1 MKWAGAPVLETIAR
15 VTGTPAGPASVAASA
30 TRRRAALAWAV
41 LVVLYLLVRV
51 PGLLANSATYD
62 EPIYIGAAKHFAL
75 LRDDRA
81 AAMLYHPTLSYHL
94 MDLPLWFLDTPLRAW
109 DPAGANTQVGL
120 DVLYA
125 STFRGAPVA
134 PETVLLLARLPI
146 LLVGLL
152 GIPFLFALGRRLGGA
167 AAGWLS
173 AIAWAAF
180 PEAAAQSIQATTD
193 CVAAV
198 AALGLAVATLRYV
211 DAVRDATATERRRRT
226 ALVVLGLATGLA
238 LLAKHTLLV
247 HVAVVAVALW
257 VLRTMTV
264 RRFLAAAGIAAFVV
278 WAGYLFEFRTPLPPT
293 GPHETLDH
301 VAHAFGIAPSV
312 LEGPARAIPFPAPT
326 YVRSVADALFSKA
339 TARAGTPWT
348 AYMGGEWSTKGFWL
362 YFPYATLVKTPA
374 ALLGLVLLGLFG
386 LRRVLA
392 ESRGAALLVAALCVV
407 PFAAAVTSR
416 LNIGFRHLLPTLPF
430 LFVLGIAGLV
440 RLRGALDTRA
450 LWLLSFLLTVESLH
464 GPRDPIPFANV
475 LAGGPADLH
484 LHLADSNLEVGQD
497 LGRVSAWAREHDV
510 RKITCFLHGPP
521 GLFERECARNP
532 VFEALDEA
540 PTGGTLWLM
549 KAEDQKGEI
558 PKDRLIAVGE
568 SVMLTPRWRR
578 WLLDMPPLAQ
588 VGRTRIYALS
598 R

>member
-1 MKWAGAPVLETIAR
+1 M
-15 VTGTPAGPASVAASA
+15 TGTPSGPASVAASA
-30 TRRRAALAWAV
+30 PRWRTAVMWTVLLA
-41 LVVLYLLVRV
+41 LYLVLRV
-51 PGLLANSATYD
+51 PGLLGNSATYD

-75 LRDDRA
+75 LHDDRA

-120 DVLYA
+120 DVLYE

-152 GIPFLFALGRRLGGA
+152 GLPLMFALGRRLGGD

-173 AIAWAAF
+173 ALAWATF

-198 AALGLAVATLRYV
+198 AALGLAVAALRFV
-211 DAVRDATATERRRRT
+211 EAVRDADASVRT
-226 ALVVLGLATGLA
+226 RHWALAVLGVATGLA

-257 VLRTMTV
+257 VLRVMTV
-264 RRFLAAAGIAAFVV
+264 RRFLVAAGIAGFVV
-278 WAGYLFEFRTPLPPT
+278 WAGYLFEFRTPLPPS
-293 GPHETLDH
+293 GPHETLDQ
-301 VAHAFGIAPSV
+301 VARVLGVAPSA

-326 YVRSVADALFSKA
+326 YARSVADALFSKA

-348 AYMGGEWSTKGFWL
+348 AYMDGEWSPKGFWL

-374 ALLGLVLLGLFG
+374 SLLVLVAVGLLGL
-386 LRRVLA
+386 RRLVA
-392 ESRGAALLVAALCVV
+392 ERRGAALLVLALFTV

-430 LFVLGIAGLV
+430 LFVLGLAGLMQI
-440 RLRGALDTRA
+440 RGWRGMRA
-450 LWLLSFLLTVESLH
+450 VVVGCVLLLSYEMGSA
-464 GPRDPIPFANV
+464 PRDPIPFANV
-475 LAGGPADLH
+475 FAGGPDQLH
-484 LHLADSNLEVGQD
+484 LRLADSNLEVGQD
-497 LGRVSAWAREHDV
+497 LGRVAAWARANDV
-510 RKITCFLHGPP
+510 RKITAFLHGPP

-532 VFEALDEA
+532 VFEAMDVA

-549 KAEDQKGEI
+549 KAEDQKGPI
-558 PKDRLIAVGE
+558 PKDRLLAVGE
-568 SVMLTPRWRR
+568 SVMLTPRWRQ

-588 VGRTRIYALS
+588 VGRTRIYALP